1 MAKTRNANSAT
12 DGGAAESGSGVGTFD
27 DFVQTC
33 LEDAAQHG
41 CPHHAHALYEQAEP
55 AHAPS
60 DQQTFSKIHADTK
73 ALATQVL
80 TDAEQNYSVCGYNE
94 RAKELFGKIYLG
106 LDKGVE
112 YDRQATKVNSA
123 IQSLSAAAAFDAA
136 LQVVRAT
143 LIAQPEAPD
152 EAVFVAV
159 LAQICTLWFDLP
171 DGKHA
176 VPGGGREAFP
186 TAPAMCPFDYGVPS
200 ACMFYEEGDRRIND
214 ASRAIGRILKDSHV
228 QYLAQLADA
237 CEKPKGLLAR
247 AIFDA
252 FPEGDRDLLARTTIG
267 VMMGMLPTTYFNLV
281 FVLAA
286 WRADGGKTFSEL
298 QAKLLS
304 RDHGEGYDRAYAV
317 LAKPMMQAMQG
328 RPMPPEVWRTAK
340 YDHKLGDKD
349 VKAGDHVIVD
359 IAKVTAAD
367 LALDKTD
374 VFTIFGGD
382 RSAINH
388 PTHACPGYEAA
399 IAIMLGTING
409 LMEPVPPAAAATA
422 SV

>member
-1 MAKTRNANSAT
+1 MSKNSDTDAAT
-12 DGGAAESGSGVGTFD
+12 EGGAKRPSGGGGSTID

-33 LEDAAQHG
+33 LDDATRHG
-41 CPHHAHALYEQAEP
+41 CPHHAHALYQQSPP
-55 AHAPS
+55 AQDAS
-60 DQQTFSKIHADTK
+60 GQQPFSKIHADTK

-94 RAKELFGKIYLG
+94 RAKELFGRIYLG

-123 IQSLSAAAAFDAA
+123 IQSLSAAAAFDLA
-136 LQVVRAT
+136 LLVVRTT
-143 LIAQPEAPD
+143 LSVEPGASDA
-152 EAVFVAV
+152 AVFVAV
-159 LAQICTLWFDLP
+159 LAQICTRWFDLP

-176 VPGGGREAFP
+176 VPGGARNAFP
-186 TAPAMCPFDYGVPS
+186 TAPALCPGDYGVPS

-214 ASRAIGRILKDSHV
+214 ASRAIGRILKDSHT
-228 QYLAQLADA
+228 QYLGQLAETG
-237 CEKPKGLLAR
+237 EKPKGLLSR
-247 AIFDA
+247 AIYDA
-252 FPEGDRDLLARTTIG
+252 FPEGDRDLVARTTIG

-281 FVLAA
+281 FVLEA
-286 WRADGGKTFSEL
+286 WRANGGKIFAEL
-298 QAKLLS
+298 QAKL
-304 RDHGEGYDRAYAV
+304 RAHDQGAGYDRAYAV
-317 LAKPMMQAMQG
+317 LARPMMRAMQG

-340 YDHKLGDKD
+340 NDHKLGDKD
-349 VKAGDHVIVD
+349 IKAGDHVIVD

-367 LALDKTD
+367 LASDKTD

-409 LMEPVPPAAAATA
+409 LMEPAPPATAA
-422 SV
+422 